1 MKRQLRRHGNLHT
14 AEHFRKERNMAG
26 LQRTEWM
33 GSQDT
38 LPSRYWEPQPDE
50 EDLERMRNEYEQ
62 ARLQFEA
69 EEDEELPFV

>member
-1 MKRQLRRHGNLHT
+1 
-14 AEHFRKERNMAG
+14 MAG

-62 ARLQFEA
+62 ARIQFEA